1 MKLRYTAFAAA
12 ALLALAA
19 CGKKEEKPAAPAAAA
34 PAPAAA
40 AAPSAE
46 AAKKWIDSE
55 FQPSTL
61 SKDQQAAELKW
72 FADAA
77 AKLKAKGVNE
87 ISVVSET
94 ITTHEYESKTL
105 AKAFEEITGIKVK
118 HDLIQEGDVVEKLQ
132 TSMQSGKSIY
142 DGWISDSDL
151 IGTHYRYG
159 KIMNLTDYM
168 AGAGKEWTNPG
179 LDIKDFIGTSFTTGP
194 DSKLYQL
201 PDQQFANLYW
211 FRADLFAKPELKE
224 QFKKKYGY
232 ELGVP
237 LNWSAYEDI
246 AAFFS
251 NDVKQIDG
259 KPIYGHMDYGKK
271 DPSLGW
277 RFTDAWLS
285 MAGTADI
292 GIPNGVP
299 VDEWG
304 IRVSDDKCH
313 PVGASVARGGAT
325 NSPAA
330 VYALTKYVDW
340 MKKYAP
346 KEAIGMTFGEA
357 GPVPAQGQIAQQIF
371 WYTAFTAD
379 MTKPGLPVVNADGTP
394 KWRMAPGPNGPYWKQ
409 GMQNGYQDVG
419 SWTFFA
425 DHPADKTA
433 AAWLYAQF
441 ITSKSVSL
449 KKTIVGLTPIRES
462 DIQSQ
467 AMTDLAP
474 KLGGLVEFYR
484 SPARVAWTP
493 TGTNVPDYPK
503 LAQLWWKN
511 VAQAVT
517 GEMTPQKAMDT
528 LADEMD
534 DVMSRLERAGMA
546 KCAPKLNP
554 KGDPNKYLSDKAAP
568 WKKLA
573 NEKPKGETIAYETLL
588 NAWKAG
594 KVR

>member
-1 MKLRYTAFAAA
+1 MKLRYSVLTVAVAC
-12 ALLALAA
+12 ALAGHA
-19 CGKKEEKPAAPAAAA
+19 VADEA
-34 PAPAAA
+34 
-40 AAPSAE
+40 
-46 AAKKWIDSE
+46 AAKKWIDNE

-61 SKDQQAAELKW
+61 TKDKQAEEMKW
-72 FADAA
+72 FIEA
-77 AKLKAKGVNE
+77 AKKLTAKGVKE
-87 ISVVSET
+87 ITIVSET
-94 ITTHEYESKTL
+94 LTTHEYESKTL

-142 DGWISDSDL
+142 DGWITDSDL

-159 KIMNLTDYM
+159 KILNLTDYM
-168 AGAGKEWTNPG
+168 AGKGKEFTNPG
-179 LDIKDFIGTSFTTGP
+179 LDLKDFIGTSFTTAP
-194 DSKLYQL
+194 DGKLYQL
-201 PDQQFANLYW
+201 PTQQFANLYW
-211 FRADLFAKPELKE
+211 FRADLFARKDLQEK
-224 QFKKKYGY
+224 FKAKYGY
-232 ELGVP
+232 DLGVP
-237 LNWSAYEDI
+237 QNWSAYEDI

-251 NDVKQIDG
+251 EDVKNIDG

-292 GIPNGVP
+292 GIPNGKP

-304 IRVSDDKCH
+304 IRTTADGCH
-313 PVGASVARGGAT
+313 PVGASVSRGGAT

-330 VYALTKYVDW
+330 VYALTKYIDW

-346 KEAIGMTFGEA
+346 KEATGMTFGEA

-379 MTKPGLPVVNADGTP
+379 MVKKGLPVVNEDGTP

-419 SWTFFA
+419 SFTYFK
-425 DHPADKTA
+425 DHNPDKVA
-433 AAWLYAQF
+433 AAWLYGQF
-441 ITSKSVSL
+441 VNSKTTSL
-449 KKTIVGLTPIRES
+449 KKSITGLTFVRDS
-462 DIQSQ
+462 DIRHDYFTQN
-467 AMTDLAP
+467 AN
-474 KLGGLVEFYR
+474 KYGGLIEFYR

-511 VAQAVT
+511 VAVAVT
-517 GEMTPQKAMDT
+517 GEKTPQAAMDN
-528 LADEMD
+528 LAEEMD
-534 DVMSRLERAGMA
+534 QVMTRLERSGMA
-546 KCAPKLNP
+546 VCAPKMNP
-554 KGDPNKYLSDKAAP
+554 KGDPNKYLSDKSAP

-588 NAWKAG
+588 NAWKNG